1 MFILFNNPVSQ
12 KHAQIKFHPQ
22 NLKGKNYKKK
32 RKWGIFYEYLFFFIY
47 CDIIFRTNFNCRN
60 EMNLMHPNVS
70 WHYTFN
76 IWILISI
83 ILSDD
88 QLNYHYCNTV
98 IQYFNIVLKLSKI
111 YTII

>member
-1 MFILFNNPVSQ
+1 MNIV
-12 KHAQIKFHPQ
+12 
-22 NLKGKNYKKK
+22 
-32 RKWGIFYEYLFFFIY
+32 FFFN
-47 CDIIFRTNFNCRN
+47 CDIIFRTHFNCRN

-98 IQYFNIVLKLSKI
+98 HFNIVLKLSK